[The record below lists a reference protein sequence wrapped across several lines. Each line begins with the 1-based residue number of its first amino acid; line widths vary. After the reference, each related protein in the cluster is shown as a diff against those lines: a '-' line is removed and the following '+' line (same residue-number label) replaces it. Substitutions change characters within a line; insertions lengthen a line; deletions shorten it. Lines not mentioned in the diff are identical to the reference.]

1 MLGGVNV
8 GNFVTV
14 HSSAVINHKV
24 VLGDHSV
31 VGASSFV
38 ISKVKEGTT
47 VFGSPGKKIKFMKT
61 IIIAEAGVNHNGSV
75 EMAMRLIEKAKE
87 AGADYVKFQTG
98 NGNVVSKYAQKAN
111 YQKVNTNNSNETQ
124 AEMLKKIRLKFK
136 DFILLKEY
144 CDEVGIKF
152 LSTPFDFDS
161 IDFLATI
168 AMDYMKIPSGE
179 ITNYPYLVRIAQ
191 IGLPIIMSTGMCT
204 LGEIESA
211 LTILEEN
218 GVERKNIILLH
229 CNTEY
234 PTPFEDVNLRAML
247 SIGNCFGV
255 DYGYSDHTKGIEVPI
270 AAVALGAKVI
280 EKHFT
285 LDRNLKGPDHIAS
298 LEPDELKRMVDNIR
312 NIEKALGSSV
322 KKVSKSEYKNISV
335 ARKSIIASK
344 DIKKGELFTVENITT
359 KRPGNGVSPMLWNEV
374 LGLIAKRDFSEDELI
389 EL

>member
-1 MLGGVNV
+1 
-8 GNFVTV
+8 
-14 HSSAVINHKV
+14 
-24 VLGDHSV
+24 
-31 VGASSFV
+31 
-38 ISKVKEGTT
+38 
-47 VFGSPGKKIKFMKT
+47 MKT

-312 NIEKALGSSV
+312 NIEKALGYSV

>member
-1 MLGGVNV
+1 
-8 GNFVTV
+8 
-14 HSSAVINHKV
+14 
-24 VLGDHSV
+24 
-31 VGASSFV
+31 
-38 ISKVKEGTT
+38 
-47 VFGSPGKKIKFMKT
+47 MKT

-75 EMAMRLIEKAKE
+75 EMAMRLIDKAKE

-98 NGNVVSKYAQKAN
+98 NGNVVSRYAQKAN

-124 AEMLKKIRLKFK
+124 AEMLKKIRLKFD
-136 DFILLKEY
+136 DFILLKEH
-144 CDEVGIKF
+144 CDKVGIKF

-161 IDFLATI
+161 IDFLTTI
-168 AMDYMKIPSGE
+168 DMDYMKIPSGE

-211 LTILEEN
+211 LSILEVN
-218 GVERKNIILLH
+218 GVERKNITLLH

-255 DYGYSDHTKGIEVPI
+255 DYGYSDHTKGTEVPI
-270 AAVALGAKVI
+270 AAAALGAKVI

-285 LDRNLKGPDHIAS
+285 LDRNLPGPDHIAS
-298 LEPDELKRMVDNIR
+298 LEPDELKQMVDNIR

-322 KKVSKSEYKNISV
+322 KKVSESERKNMSV
-335 ARKSIIASK
+335 ARKSIVASK
-344 DIKKGELFTVENITT
+344 DIKSGELFTVENVTT

-374 LGLIAKRDFSEDELI
+374 LGLTAKRDFSEDELI

>member
-1 MLGGVNV
+1 
-8 GNFVTV
+8 
-14 HSSAVINHKV
+14 
-24 VLGDHSV
+24 
-31 VGASSFV
+31 
-38 ISKVKEGTT
+38 
-47 VFGSPGKKIKFMKT
+47 MKT

-359 KRPGNGVSPMLWNEV
+359 KRPGNGVSSMLWNEV